1 MRTKANERF
10 PYRHTNTSLVLMR
23 ILKAGQFMLK
33 YVKSQNIN
41 GEQQCITLLFVHSAG
56 LFNSLYAISDKS
68 YTTAIYYTTQY
79 FTFTRSEFPTSFSG
93 FITPYFSAPRGIQF
107 CYKSQCSNTVIV
119 VMASY
124 NNMEKVT
131 LLPGGQ

>member
-1 MRTKANERF
+1 MRVNREE
-10 PYRHTNTSLVLMR
+10 
-23 ILKAGQFMLK
+23 K
-33 YVKSQNIN
+33 Y
-41 GEQQCITLLFVHSAG
+41 ITLLFVNSAG

-68 YTTAIYYTTQY
+68 YTKAIYYTTQY
-79 FTFTRSEFPTSFSG
+79 FMVTRSQFPTPFSS

-107 CYKSQCSNTVIV
+107 YYKSQCSNTVIV

-124 NNMEKVT
+124 NNMEKVI